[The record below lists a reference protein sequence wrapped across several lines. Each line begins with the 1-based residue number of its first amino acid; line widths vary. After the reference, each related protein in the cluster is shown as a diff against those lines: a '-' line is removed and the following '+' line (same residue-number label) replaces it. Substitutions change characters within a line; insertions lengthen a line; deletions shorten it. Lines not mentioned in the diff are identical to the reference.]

1 MFKRVDRLRYLQ
13 MRARADERRKR
24 AKRDARDLMLQNA
37 KIILDAENDNAPA
50 APPRRT
56 LI

>member
-1 MFKRVDRLRYLQ
+1 MFKRVGRLRYLSI
-13 MRARADERRKR
+13 RARADERRKR

-37 KIILDAENDNAPA
+37 KIALDAQNDNAPA
-50 APPRRT
+50 VPPRRT